1 MPNLEVNGM
10 KMLNTLVKQ
19 TKLESEHVKASLDR
33 IQKNKTIT
41 EFIQTY
47 QLSEEEIVVAIP
59 TFIYFIEYPK
69 MNKMMEPRLR
79 LTPNRNV
86 EVDAVESTYA
96 KSLKQEKQAIDRLS
110 LYYLP
115 EVMKTASFQDWTLEE
130 VMNSEAL
137 RKAKQFQT
145 DFCEG
150 KAAKGV
156 YLSGS
161 FGVGKTHL
169 LAAIASS
176 VTRSGYT
183 VALCFWPEV
192 VSYLKTHFD
201 ESYAYM
207 QKLKDV
213 DLLLIDD
220 IGSESITN
228 FTRDDIFL
236 PLMQHR
242 MNFQKATCFSSN
254 LTQEQLLTHFS
265 LTANGEDKIRA
276 KRIVER
282 ISSQAEEVLMKGQ
295 NRR

>member
-1 MPNLEVNGM
+1 M
-10 KMLNTLVKQ
+10 KMLNTLLSNNDVNAEELDKSLARIKREKPIVDFIKE
-19 TKLESEHVKASLDR
+19 TKLTK
-33 IQKNKTIT
+33 
-41 EFIQTY
+41 
-47 QLSEEEIVVAIP
+47 EEVIRALP
-59 TFIYFIEYPK
+59 TFLYFIEYPTI
-69 MNKMMEPRLR
+69 NKMMEPRLR
-79 LTPNRNV
+79 LSANRNV
-86 EVDAVESTYA
+86 EVDTVESAYA
-96 KSLKQEKQAIDRLS
+96 RSIKQEKSAVNRLS

-115 EVMKTASFQDWTLEE
+115 EIMKTATFQDWSLEE
-130 VMNSEAL
+130 VMQSEAL
-137 RKAKQFQT
+137 RKAKQFQS
-145 DFCEG
+145 DFSEG
-150 KAAKGV
+150 KATKGV
-156 YLSGS
+156 YITGS

-169 LAAIASS
+169 LAAIASG
-176 VTRSGYT
+176 VTRSGHT

-192 VSYLKTHFD
+192 ISYLKTHFD
-201 ESYAYM
+201 EAYDYV

-282 ISSQAEEVLMKGQ
+282 IASQAEEVLMKGQ

>member
-1 MPNLEVNGM
+1 MQILSS
-10 KMLNTLVKQ
+10 LVKREVLDEEL
-19 TKLESEHVKASLDR
+19 LEKSLKQIKKSKPITDF
-33 IQKNKTIT
+33 IKKN
-41 EFIQTY
+41 
-47 QLSEEEIVVAIP
+47 QLSKEEVISALP
-59 TFIYFIEYPK
+59 TFLYFIEYPSI
-69 MNKMMEPRLR
+69 NKMMEPHLR
-79 LTPNRNV
+79 LTSRRVV
-86 EVDAVESTYA
+86 EIDTVESDYA
-96 KSLKQEKQAIDRLS
+96 RSLKQEKQASHRLS

-115 EVMKTASFQDWTLEE
+115 EMMKTATFGDWD
-130 VMNSEAL
+130 MSEIASSEPL
-137 RKAKQFQT
+137 QKAIQFQR
-145 DFCEG
+145 DFCE
-150 KAAKGV
+150 KKVTKGL
-156 YLSGS
+156 YITGS

-169 LAAIASS
+169 LAAIASG
-176 VTRSGYT
+176 VTRSGFT

-192 VSYLKTHFD
+192 ISYLKTHFD
-201 ESYAYM
+201 EAYAYM

-254 LTQEQLLTHFS
+254 LTQQQLLTHFS
-265 LTANGEDKIRA
+265 LTANGEDTIRA

-282 ISSQAEEVLMKGQ
+282 IASQADEVLLKGR

>member
-1 MPNLEVNGM
+1 MQMLSSLVTKVPLEEEV
-10 KMLNTLVKQ
+10 V
-19 TKLESEHVKASLDR
+19 EASLNQLKQSKD
-33 IQKNKTIT
+33 IT
-41 EFIQTY
+41 NFIKQHK
-47 QLSEEEIVVAIP
+47 LSKDEVIAALP
-59 TFIYFIEYPK
+59 TFLYFMEYATI
-69 MNKMMEPRLR
+69 NKMMEPRLR
-79 LTPNRNV
+79 LTQNRIV
-86 EVDAVESTYA
+86 EIDTVESEYA
-96 KSLKQEKQAIDRLS
+96 RSFRNQKQASHRLS

-115 EVMKTASFQDWTLEE
+115 EVMKTATFNDWDPEE
-130 VMNSEAL
+130 MRASVPLM
-137 RKAKQFQT
+137 KAMQFQK
-145 DFCEG
+145 DFCNG
-150 KAAKGV
+150 KASKGL
-156 YLSGS
+156 YITGS

-169 LAAIASS
+169 LAAIANG
-176 VTRSGYT
+176 VTRSGFT

-192 VSYLKTHFD
+192 ISYLKTHFD
-201 ESYAYM
+201 EAYDYM

-282 ISSQAEEVLMKGQ
+282 IGSQAEEVLMKGR

>member
-1 MPNLEVNGM
+1 MQILSRLVKSEELDE
-10 KMLNTLVKQ
+10 KML
-19 TKLESEHVKASLDR
+19 EASLEQLKKSKPVTDF
-33 IQKNKTIT
+33 IKTNKLTKDEVIT
-41 EFIQTY
+41 A
-47 QLSEEEIVVAIP
+47 LP
-59 TFIYFIEYPK
+59 TFLYFIEYPHI
-69 MNKMMEPRLR
+69 NKMMEPHLR
-79 LTPNRNV
+79 LSSKRVV
-86 EVDAVESTYA
+86 EIDTVESEYA
-96 KSLKQEKQAIDRLS
+96 RSFRQQKQASHRLS

-115 EVMKTASFQDWTLEE
+115 EMMKTATFADWDMKELAESETLQ
-130 VMNSEAL
+130 
-137 RKAKQFQT
+137 KAMQFQK
-145 DFCEG
+145 DFCAG
-150 KAAKGV
+150 KATKGL
-156 YLSGS
+156 YITGS

-169 LAAIASS
+169 LAAIASG
-176 VTRSGYT
+176 VTRSGFT

-192 VSYLKTHFD
+192 ISYLKTHFD
-201 ESYAYM
+201 EAYDYM

-282 ISSQAEEVLMKGQ
+282 IASQAEEVLMKGR

>member
-1 MPNLEVNGM
+1 MQTLSS
-10 KMLNTLVKQ
+10 LVKKDALEADVLEESLRQ
-19 TKLESEHVKASLDR
+19 LKQSKVITDFIKINKMTK
-33 IQKNKTIT
+33 
-41 EFIQTY
+41 
-47 QLSEEEIVVAIP
+47 EEVISALP
-59 TFIYFIEYPK
+59 TLLYFIEYP
-69 MNKMMEPRLR
+69 MINKMMEPRLR
-79 LTPNRNV
+79 LTAKRVV
-86 EVDAVESTYA
+86 EIDTVESDYA
-96 KSLKQEKQAIDRLS
+96 RSFRQQKQATHRLS

-115 EVMKTASFQDWTLEE
+115 EMMKTATFSDWE
-130 VMNSEAL
+130 VSEIATSEVL
-137 RKAKQFQT
+137 QKAIQFQK
-145 DFCEG
+145 DFCAG
-150 KAAKGV
+150 KTTKGLYV
-156 YLSGS
+156 TGS

-169 LAAIASS
+169 LAAIASG
-176 VTRSGYT
+176 VTRSGLT

-192 VSYLKTHFD
+192 ISYLKTHFD
-201 ESYAYM
+201 EAYDYM

-265 LTANGEDKIRA
+265 LTANGEDTIRA

-282 ISSQAEEVLMKGQ
+282 IASQADEVLMTGR

>member
-1 MPNLEVNGM
+1 MQILS
-10 KMLNTLVKQ
+10 TLVKSDDLEESVLEESLKQ
-19 TKLESEHVKASLDR
+19 LKKSKPVTDFIKLHKLTKEEVVRSL
-33 IQKNKTIT
+33 
-41 EFIQTY
+41 
-47 QLSEEEIVVAIP
+47 P
-59 TFIYFIEYPK
+59 TFLYFIEYPNI
-69 MNKMMEPRLR
+69 NKMMEPRLR
-79 LTPNRNV
+79 LTQKRIV
-86 EVDAVESTYA
+86 EIDTVESEYA
-96 KSLKQEKQAIDRLS
+96 RSFRQQQQASHRLS

-115 EVMKTASFQDWTLEE
+115 EMMKTATFNDWDMSEIASSETLQ
-130 VMNSEAL
+130 
-137 RKAKQFQT
+137 KAIQFQK
-145 DFCEG
+145 DFCEK
-150 KAAKGV
+150 KATKGL
-156 YLSGS
+156 YISGS

-169 LAAIASS
+169 LAAIASG
-176 VTRSGYT
+176 VTRSGFT

-192 VSYLKTHFD
+192 ISYLKTHFD
-201 ESYAYM
+201 EAYDYV

-265 LTANGEDKIRA
+265 LTTNGEDTIRA

-282 ISSQAEEVLMKGQ
+282 ISSISEEVLMKGR